1 MTRDD
6 ESIDRMLKEAF
17 DDVRADDDLKRRTSD
32 AVLAQMREL
41 EASKVTAQDASSA
54 KDAAIREGAVAQV
67 AGVQDAEVAKAA
79 AVCESSAAQAA
90 VVQGAD
96 LVKVAG
102 TQAASLGKVAGSRE
116 DESTKA
122 ACVPDPVR
130 EGNQAPS
137 ASPSAH
143 SRMVR
148 SLWRRIAPLAACL
161 AILAIACI
169 GGWRLY
175 FTPAVGISIDVNPSV
190 ELGVNCFD
198 RVISV
203 DAYNDDGQQLIDS
216 LDADVVNM
224 EYEDAVD
231 CILASPTIQNLLAEG
246 EQLSVAVAGDDD
258 VRCENVAASV
268 ESSAAEHGA
277 AGARCHRVDADE
289 VESAHHEGLSFG
301 KYQAYLE
308 AHECDPSLTAE
319 DAHHMTMRELH
330 DVVREHDGEGGHH
343 GRRSGNAEVDGSD
356 SDSAPS
362 GSAADASGGDG
373 GASGASNGASSG
385 GSSSQAASGE
395 GHRHG
400 ARAGHHDE

>member
-17 DDVRADDDLKRRTSD
+17 DDVRADDDLKRRTSY
-32 AVLAQMREL
+32 AVLARMRKL
-41 EASKVTAQDASSA
+41 EAAATDA
-54 KDAAIREGAVAQV
+54 
-67 AGVQDAEVAKAA
+67 QDAEVAKAA

-90 VVQGAD
+90 VAHGFD
-96 LVKVAG
+96 SGKVAG
-102 TQAASLGKVAGSRE
+102 AQAAGSVKVAGSRE
-116 DESTKA
+116 DELPKA
-122 ACVPDPVR
+122 PRVPAPAH
-130 EGNQAPS
+130 EGAQAPS
-137 ASPSAH
+137 ASSSAH

-148 SLWRRIAPLAACL
+148 PLWRRIAPLAACL
-161 AILAIACI
+161 AIVAIACI

-203 DAYNDDGQQLIDS
+203 DAYNDDGQQLVDS

-224 EYEDAVD
+224 GYEEAVD
-231 CILASPTIQNLLAEG
+231 CILASPTIQSLLAEG

-258 VRCENVAASV
+258 ARCESVAASV
-268 ESSAAEHGA
+268 ESCAAEHGA
-277 AGARCHRVDADE
+277 AGTRCHRVDADD

-308 AHECDPSLTAE
+308 AHECDPSLTTE

-343 GRRSGNAEVDGSD
+343 GWRSGNAEVDGLD
-356 SDSAPS
+356 SDSASS

-373 GASGASNGASSG
+373 GASGASDGASSGG